1 MGLPTVGAL
10 SLNAIHVEA
19 GGTSG
24 TLCSINDAD
33 IRGLIGKPASQT
45 MAFSEWYGA
54 SADSPIVAT
63 GGTIT
68 TSGNTKFH
76 TFTSGGNFVVTAV
89 AQGTFSNTVSV
100 FVLGGG
106 GRGGNNAGGGGGG
119 GIANTVGSFNADIS
133 VLGPGTSYPVTVGA
147 GTAGQYVA
155 TEAANNTFGGASSFQ
170 LPGLTQYQ
178 AGGGGNGASRTVLQ
192 TNQPQGG
199 DTGSFTGGIGLNGNN
214 PDFGVGGGGAGA
226 GGNGAAWNANNG
238 YLGGAYGPQGGVGV
252 TYNGN
257 QWGGGGGNGSFNASP
272 QRYGTG
278 QYGGGNGGSD
288 FGAGAAAIATN
299 ATNYGGGGGGGGNN
313 VNNPSKSG
321 FQGIVVV
328 SYTYQ

>member
-1 MGLPTVGAL
+1 MALPTIGAL
-10 SLNAIHVEA
+10 SLNAIHIEA

-33 IRGLIGKPASQT
+33 IRGLIGKASST
-45 MAFSEWYGA
+45 SMGFNEWYGA

-63 GGTIT
+63 GGTIS

-76 TFTSGGNFVVTAV
+76 TFTSGGNFTVTAL
-89 AQGTFSNTVSV
+89 AQGSFSNMFDV

-106 GRGGNNAGGGGGG
+106 GRGGSNSGGGGGG
-119 GIANTVGSFNADIS
+119 GTVSTGAYNAS
-133 VLGPGTSYPVTVGA
+133 VLGAGTAYPVTVGA
-147 GTAGQYVA
+147 GTAGAYVS
-155 TEAANNTFGGASSFQ
+155 TEAANNTYGGFSQIIMPGVAS
-170 LPGLTQYQ
+170 TT

-192 TNQPQGG
+192 SNQPQGG
-199 DTGSFTGGIGLNGNN
+199 NTGSFTGGIGVNGNN

-226 GGNGAAWNANNG
+226 GGNGAAWSANAGSN
-238 YLGGAYGPQGGVGV
+238 GGAYGPQGGLGV
-252 TYNGN
+252 TFNGA

-272 QRYGTG
+272 ARHGTG
-278 QYGGGNGGSD
+278 QYGGGNGGSNSNV
-288 FGAGAAAIATN
+288 IATN
-299 ATNYGGGGGGGGNN
+299 ATNYGGGGGGGGLSTG
-313 VNNPSKSG
+313 NPSKSG

>member
-1 MGLPTVGAL
+1 MGLPTIGAL

-24 TLCSINDAD
+24 TLCSINDSD
-33 IRGLIGKPASQT
+33 IRGLIGKAASQP
-45 MAFSEWYGA
+45 MGFDEWYGA

-63 GGTIT
+63 GGTIS

-76 TFTSGGNFVVTAV
+76 TFTSSGNFVVTAV
-89 AQGTFSNTVSV
+89 AEGSFSNTINV

-106 GRGGNNAGGGGGG
+106 GRGGSNSGGGGGG
-119 GIANTVGSFNADIS
+119 GRVQQAGSFNADVS

-147 GTAGQYVA
+147 GTAGFYVA
-155 TEAANNTFGGASSFQ
+155 SEAANNTFGGTSQFI
-170 LPGLTQYQ
+170 LPGLTSYQ
-178 AGGGGNGASRTVLQ
+178 AAGGGNGASRTVLQ

-199 DTGSFTGGIGLNGNN
+199 DTGGFTGGIGVNGNN

-226 GGNGAAWNANNG
+226 AGNGAAWNANNG
-238 YLGGAYGPQGGVGV
+238 YLGGAYGPQGGLGV
-252 TYNGN
+252 TFNGA
-257 QWGGGGGNGSFNASP
+257 QWGGGGGNGSFSAGP
-272 QRYGTG
+272 PRHGTG

-288 FGAGAAAIATN
+288 FGVIATN

-313 VNNPSKSG
+313 TGNPSRSG
-321 FQGIVVV
+321 FQGIVVAY
-328 SYTYQ
+328 YTYQ